1 MEKDLIKRLELFGL
15 TSNQAKTYLTI
26 VQHQSVTVSQI
37 AKFTKFHRPDIYT
50 MLPKLEKKGLV
61 TKTLGSPVVVQAV
74 PIKKALL
81 NLASVEKKRASDRIA
96 KMNFSINELTET
108 ISSLYKVDDEP
119 KSEEVYFSLLTE
131 DHEIKNRADQLFEKA
146 KNVCRIVLV
155 PEAITRKAPRIY
167 EHFKAA
173 LCNGAKIEL
182 LIEAPDLLE
191 DLQSY
196 VERVRPD
203 SNNFFAKF
211 LCTKKPKPFQV
222 IDGKEVWISTTKKG
236 ETSNVFC
243 VLWSNGTNLIEVYE
257 ERFERMWN
265 NKNAIV
271 VYPKIKNE
279 SKEKWLIPKPPIN
292 IRG

>member
-1 MEKDLIKRLELFGL
+1 MEKDLIKTLELFGL

-26 VQHQSVTVSQI
+26 IRHQSVTVSQI

-61 TKTLGSPVVVQAV
+61 TKTLGSPVVVQAI

-81 NLASVEKKRASDRIA
+81 TLASVEKKKASDKIA
-96 KMNFSINELTET
+96 KMNDSIDELTET
-108 ISSLYKVDDEP
+108 ISSFYKVEDET
-119 KSEEVYFSLLTE
+119 KTAEVYFSLLTE

-146 KNVCRIVLV
+146 TNVCRIVLA
-155 PEAITRKAPRIY
+155 PEAIIRKAPRIY

-173 LCNGAKIEL
+173 ICNGAKIEL
-182 LIEAPDLLE
+182 LIEAPHMLE

-203 SNNFFAKF
+203 SNNFFVKF
-211 LCTKKPKPFQV
+211 LSTKNPKPFQV
-222 IDGKEVWISTTKKG
+222 IDSKEVWISTSKKG
-236 ETSNVFC
+236 ESANVFC

-257 ERFERMWN
+257 ERFEKMWN
-265 NKNAIV
+265 SKNAIV
-271 VYPKIKNE
+271 IYPKIKNE
-279 SKEKWLIPKPPIN
+279 SKENCLPPN
-292 IRG
+292 LRSA